1 MWMCADVGT
10 AVSMR
15 ALWPVV
21 VLLVGC
27 GPDSFAEL
35 DGAGDDDGLELV
47 AGELNATS
55 LLAFLNGPDATLA
68 VLTNDVR
75 IDARAARGIVA
86 ARAGADGSL
95 GTADDVRFTS
105 VAQVDAVAYVGAAT
119 LVKLDAWA
127 ATHGAAT
134 VTVDGVRFTSAE
146 AALAVSVVNDSRL
159 TSAGLSSTAVSNL
172 IAGRPISTLDAVAK
186 VTGVGASALTA
197 LRKYVQAQLSG
208 VPAQVGC
215 EAGSFDGVA
224 FTKAEACHAVEFL
237 NRARFSEMAALP
249 DAARLIAYETG
260 PDGVYSATR
269 RSAWT
274 SVADFANRPGIGAT
288 AVNGLKTGAAAWTV
302 NGASADTI
310 ASTWANRTAL
320 VNLPVYVE
328 KAYVTKTYPQTGEGG
343 YLWECAE
350 LRDAPGATNFVLGC
364 RPAVVC
370 GGSCWSGV
378 NVWVSR
384 VHGSFRRSTMPGS
397 GGYRI
402 SLSN

>member
-1 MWMCADVGT
+1 
-10 AVSMR
+10 
-15 ALWPVV
+15 
-21 VLLVGC
+21 
-27 GPDSFAEL
+27 
-35 DGAGDDDGLELV
+35 
-47 AGELNATS
+47 
-55 LLAFLNGPDATLA
+55 

-86 ARAGADGSL
+86 ARAGVDGSV

-105 VAQVDAVAYVGAAT
+105 VAQVDAVPGVGAAT
-119 LVKLDAWA
+119 LAKLDAY
-127 ATHGAAT
+127 ATSRGAAT
-134 VTVDGVRFTSAE
+134 VTVDGVRFTAPE
-146 AALAVSVVNDSRL
+146 AALAVSVVNDARL
-159 TSAGLSSTAVSNL
+159 TSAGLSPTAVSNL
-172 IAGRPISTLDAVAK
+172 IAGRPFSTLDAVSK

-197 LRKYVQAQLSG
+197 LRAYVQAQLGG
-208 VPAQVGC
+208 VQPQVGC
-215 EAGSFDGVA
+215 AAGTFDGVA

-249 DAARLIAYETG
+249 DAARLLAYESG
-260 PDGVYSATR
+260 PDGVYSGTR

-288 AVNGLKTGAAAWTV
+288 AVNGLKAGAAGWTA
-302 NGASADTI
+302 NGGTADTI
-310 ASTWANRTAL
+310 ASTWANRVAL

-350 LRDAPGATNFVLGC
+350 LRDAPGATNFLLGC

-370 GGSCWSGV
+370 GGSCWSGA
-378 NVWVSR
+378 NTWVSR
-384 VHGSFRRSTMPGS
+384 LHGSFRRSTMAGS